1 MKIAI
6 IATKGSENSYSI
18 KSLIKA
24 IEKRKHEA
32 EIIHP
37 SDIYVFVSDIP
48 NGFDRA
54 YKKESKIIK
63 NTIDAIIPRIGSGL
77 EYGATVVEHFNKNL
91 GLFSTATGD
100 GLLTASNK
108 MKTSQRLSQKKIR
121 TPKTIFANQPK
132 DFKFLID
139 KVGGLPCIAKLQSGS
154 QGAGV
159 MILNDELA
167 ASTSLQSF
175 TKSGIN
181 IILQEKINTDKPTF
195 DIRAYVVGNE
205 VVAAYKRFALDS
217 DFRSNYSISHQ
228 GEKVKLTEE
237 ENKMAIAAS
246 QAVGLSVSGVDIM
259 RDINGKPYVI
269 EVNGAASL
277 KGIETVTGI
286 DVAGKII
293 DFVIA
298 NYKKGID
305 PKNNNQNAIFGAKA
319 NEVFETVFDAEM
331 RAYKNATK

>member
-63 NTIDAIIPRIGSGL
+63 NTIDAIIPRIGTGL

-181 IILQEKINTDKPTF
+181 IILQEKIDTDKPTF

-237 ENKMAIAAS
+237 ENKMAVAAS
-246 QAVGLSVSGVDIM
+246 QAVGLNVSGVDIM
-259 RDINGKPYVI
+259 RDISGKPYII
-269 EVNGAASL
+269 EVNGNASL
-277 KGIETVTGI
+277 KGVETVTEI

-298 NYKKGID
+298 NYKKSIS
-305 PKNNNQNAIFGAKA
+305 KENQNAIFGAKA

-331 RAYKNATK
+331 RAYKNTIK